1 MNERAV
7 LRRLKDG
14 DTGALSEIIAFYTP
28 YLYTIASNV
37 MDPPLSREDV
47 EEAVSDAFVRLWTH
61 RGEVQ
66 PGKLKPWLAAVCRNL
81 AKDALRA
88 ARLSEDH
95 RGLRE
100 FGEEKTLHRHDIRLE
115 LLYDR
120 GHSVEYVQESS
131 RKRKLGRV
139 FYEVVRDTADLAAL
153 VFYNADASGAERR
166 IDSEYEKATLRLRAG
181 RRWNHL
187 SPWCDRRPG
196 RRRSPRGRR

>member
-14 DTGALSEIIAFYTP
+14 DTGALSEIIGFYTA

-66 PGKLKPWLAAVCRNL
+66 PGKLKPWLAAVVRNL

-88 ARLSEDH
+88 ARLADPLDDEFLEIAAPGDMEESV
-95 RGLRE
+95 LRAE
-100 FGEEKTLHRHDIRLE
+100 LTKLAREAVDTLGEP
-115 LLYDR
+115 
-120 GHSVEYVQESS
+120 
-131 RKRKLGRV
+131 
-139 FYEVVRDTADLAAL
+139 
-153 VFYNADASGAERR
+153 
-166 IDSEYEKATLRLRAG
+166 DSEIFMRHYFLYQKTDEIAAVLDMNAATVRTKLRRGRERLR
-181 RRWNHL
+181 NYF
-187 SPWCDRRPG
+187 SE
-196 RRRSPRGRR
+196 RGYSCADPHF